1 MIIDNKQLEKVN
13 RKYSILENY
22 KEKETFED
30 FNKEQLM
37 KIYKYNDK
45 KEEKEVKLEKL
56 KTAITFQENNS
67 LKDIIANSNLNV
79 NDIENKVLLEKKNQK
94 KKIN

>member
-1 MIIDNKQLEKVN
+1 MFDTQNYDWFNQGNYEDNSDEIPN
-13 RKYSILENY
+13 DNIN
-22 KEKETFED
+22 TA
-30 FNKEQLM
+30 
-37 KIYKYNDK
+37 YNDK